1 MRFMELKQ
9 VITPFQLDILKEIG
23 NIGAGNAAT
32 ALSVLVGKNID
43 MKVPSVKIVTFDE
56 MLEMAGGHDTIV
68 TAVFLRVEGDA
79 SGSMFFILPIEQ
91 ATKYVQRLTG
101 DSIFSFDNPPYSE
114 MGLSAMQEL
123 GNILSGSYLSSLS
136 DFTGLALHPSVPSIS
151 IDMAGAIISYGLIEL
166 SHSQDYAIVI
176 DTALN
181 DENTNSDCVN
191 GHFFLLPDPES
202 FSVIFNTLG
211 VDMND

>member
-1 MRFMELKQ
+1 MELKQ